1 MEALSVRPKEDFHI
15 EYLMETGTSEK
26 LIQLSTSPYKLRMI
40 LTNEGG
46 DGWGRCFPFD
56 NILGTWGGCGSSQV
70 NCDLAHDAL
79 NTFLNFVTVTKT
91 LLNQRQPTKYLTPMH
106 FVVGENDPP

>member
-46 DGWGRCFPFD
+46 GMDGG
-56 NILGTWGGCGSSQV
+56 
-70 NCDLAHDAL
+70 DA
-79 NTFLNFVTVTKT
+79 FL
-91 LLNQRQPTKYLTPMH
+91 LTIYWVRG
-106 FVVGENDPP
+106 VVVDPVK